1 MINSIR
7 LLVCLCLLT
16 VGCSVFAQ
24 DEPTPEVIQFSGLV
38 LTDENGRLEP
48 VPFTTVSV
56 KGSTRGTYTNLQ
68 GFFSI
73 AVRPDEVI
81 KFTAV
86 GYANS
91 EITVPD
97 TLTDN
102 RYSVVQML
110 STDTFNLPDIVIFP
124 WPDRDN
130 FRIEFLAMDINRP
143 LEAIAESHLEQKR
156 LAQLSAMMKMDGV
169 ENTSFYMRSEAQ
181 KYYYIGQ
188 VAPMPI
194 FSPLAWAEF
203 FKAWKDG
210 KFKKKDQ

>member
-1 MINSIR
+1 MILYR
-7 LLVCLCLLT
+7 LILVFSLAFI
-16 VGCSVFAQ
+16 GSVSLFAQ
-24 DEPTPEVIQFSGLV
+24 EESPEVIQFSGLV

-56 KGSTRGTYTNLQ
+56 KGTTRGTYTNLQ

-73 AVRPDEVI
+73 AVKPDEVI

-91 EITVPD
+91 EVVVPD
-97 TLTDN
+97 SLTDT
-102 RYSVVQML
+102 RYSVVQL
-110 STDTFNLPDIVIFP
+110 ISPDTFNLPDIVIFP

-130 FRIEFLAMDINRP
+130 FRIEFLAMDVQRP
-143 LEAIAESHLEQKR
+143 LEQIAESHLEQKR
-156 LAQLSAMMKMDGV
+156 LAQLSQMMKMDGV
-169 ENTSFYMRSEAQ
+169 ENTSFYMRSEAR
-181 KYYYIGQ
+181 KYYHIGQ
-188 VAPMPI
+188 VPPMPI

-210 KFKKKDQ
+210 KFKKQQ